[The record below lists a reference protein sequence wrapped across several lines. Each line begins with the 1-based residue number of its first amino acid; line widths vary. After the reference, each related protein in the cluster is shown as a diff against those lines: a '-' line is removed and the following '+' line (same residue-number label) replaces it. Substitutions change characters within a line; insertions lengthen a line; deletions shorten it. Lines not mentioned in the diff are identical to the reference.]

1 MSQEDV
7 LTHKRLKTPKAA
19 AIAGIVF
26 SVLLITSQLLIWRS
40 IPADP
45 SHSATDVVRHSDTI
59 SLGLNL
65 LPFAGVA
72 FLWFIAVVRDR
83 LGVLEDRFFA
93 TVFLGSGLLYLA
105 MTFASGAIAGALIR
119 VLGSPTEIVMQTG
132 TYVLARAEIYVA
144 LNTYG
149 IKMAGVFMFSTST
162 ILLRTGIV
170 RRWIPFLGFALAT
183 TLLLSIGTI
192 QWIPFVF
199 PAWVFL
205 ISADILIQSLFG
217 NSRRLSQRLGESTSD
232 LPTSVLRR

>member
-1 MSQEDV
+1 MSQESV
-7 LTHKRLKTPKAA
+7 LTHKGLKTPKAA

-26 SVLLITSQLLIWRS
+26 SVLLITSQLLIWS
-40 IPADP
+40 AIPAIP
-45 SHSATDVVRHSDTI
+45 SQSAVELVGHSNTV
-59 SLGLNL
+59 SLALNL

-105 MTFASGAIAGALIR
+105 MTFISGAMAGGLIR
-119 VLGSPTEIVMQTG
+119 ILERTPEIVTQTG
-132 TYVLARAEIYVA
+132 TYALVRAQIYVA
-144 LNTYG
+144 MNTYG

-162 ILLRTGIV
+162 ILVRTGIV
-170 RRWIPFLGFALAT
+170 RRWIPFLGFALAL

-199 PAWVFL
+199 PVWVFL
-205 ISADILIQSLFG
+205 ISADILIQNLTG
-217 NSRRLSQRLGESTSD
+217 QLKPVTD
-232 LPTSVLRR
+232 

>member
-1 MSQEDV
+1 MSQEGV
-7 LTHKRLKTPKAA
+7 LTHKGLKTPKAA

-26 SVLLITSQLLIWRS
+26 SILLFISQLLIWLS
-40 IPADP
+40 IPATV
-45 SHSATDVVRHSDTI
+45 SHSTTELVSHSSRI
-59 SLGLNL
+59 SLALNL

-83 LGVLEDRFFA
+83 LGALEDRFFA

-105 MTFASGAIAGALIR
+105 MTFTSGAIAGGLIR
-119 VLGSPTEIVMQTG
+119 VLGSAPESVIQTVSY
-132 TYVLARAEIYVA
+132 TLARAEIEVA
-144 LNTYG
+144 MNTYG

-183 TLLLSIGTI
+183 ILLLSIGTI

-205 ISADILIQSLFG
+205 ISADILIQNLSG
-217 NSRRLSQRLGESTSD
+217 NLPAAEPVAWRLHIR
-232 LPTSVLRR
+232 PK